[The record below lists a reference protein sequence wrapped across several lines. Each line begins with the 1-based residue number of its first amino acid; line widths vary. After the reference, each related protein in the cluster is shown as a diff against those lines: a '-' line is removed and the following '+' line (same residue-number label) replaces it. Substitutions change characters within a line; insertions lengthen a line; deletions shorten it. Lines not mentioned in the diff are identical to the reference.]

1 MKNTACKLPRGRTD
15 WKEVKDENGVEE
27 LLTASVHS
35 TFNWL
40 RVREGGESSRGNPE
54 VVEMSGRD
62 IKENRRLGG
71 GTGASAAQAKKPRCF
86 WQGRMIR
93 VIQAARDRKD
103 KSKLKGEGM

>member
-1 MKNTACKLPRGRTD
+1 M
-15 WKEVKDENGVEE
+15 EDENAVEE

-54 VVEMSGRD
+54 VVETSRRD
-62 IKENRRLGG
+62 MKENRRLGG
-71 GTGASAAQAKKPRCF
+71 GTGANAAQAKKKWCF
-86 WQGRMIR
+86 WQGRKIR

-103 KSKLKGEGM
+103 KNKLKGEGM